1 MTPLR
6 EAVVLPVIF
15 LTVAFCGGFRAAA
28 TVKLVAPTLTSLVLA
43 VPLLALLVRSGVI
56 PVMTLLSGL
65 RTPLENVS
73 GAVVLAALFGAS
85 AQALN
90 LLIPDTGLLHAA
102 FAIFV
107 FCQLLTMGAA
117 TVNRPAILRGLL
129 VLFGSLFVLRY
140 ILVEALY
147 ARDGGLMQRV
157 LTTLMSG
164 ASLGGISYEPNAPV
178 TGYMAFFTLVLYF
191 VGLLL
196 LPRPP
201 VLALVRQPSD
211 PAALR
216 STLPVILLLVCLAG
230 AAACRKAPDVPEE
243 GTASGKAPA
252 AAADA
257 LLTPAQ
263 RAAAL
268 RAAPVAH
275 PPAVPISRA
284 VLDANPHPKPW
295 IRKRSSTAG
304 SWSRA

>member
-1 MTPLR
+1 M
-6 EAVVLPVIF
+6 
-15 LTVAFCGGFRAAA
+15 
-28 TVKLVAPTLTSLVLA
+28 KLVPPTLTSLVLA

-117 TVNRPAILRGLL
+117 TVNRPATLRGLL

-147 ARDGGLMQRV
+147 ASDGGLMQRV

-164 ASLGGISYEPNAPV
+164 ASLGGISYEPERS
-178 TGYMAFFTLVLYF
+178 GHRLHGVLHARALF
-191 VGLLL
+191 RRSALAAATTSPRAGAQPAVRA
-196 LPRPP
+196 RPP
-201 VLALVRQPSD
+201 SAR
-211 PAALR
+211 R
-216 STLPVILLLVCLAG
+216 S
-230 AAACRKAPDVPEE
+230 R
-243 GTASGKAPA
+243 
-252 AAADA
+252 
-257 LLTPAQ
+257 
-263 RAAAL
+263 
-268 RAAPVAH
+268 
-275 PPAVPISRA
+275 
-284 VLDANPHPKPW
+284 
-295 IRKRSSTAG
+295 
-304 SWSRA
+304 